1 MPRNNDDH
9 RLVDENRD
17 RATLL
22 LLLPLLAMQLPVRA
36 RAPSPPVA
44 DIMTNDELLIAL
56 GKGEETTPLPKEVS
70 ELDRVRLSPKPSS
83 SSSSKYHPRALLP
96 PRAFVGM
103 VPLLE
108 LEKEWLLLALRKLAG
123 VVEGP
128 GEEATAGRLA
138 EAWRLNM

>member
-17 RATLL
+17 RVTLL
-22 LLLPLLAMQLPVRA
+22 LLLLLLLTLQLPLRA

-44 DIMTNDELLIAL
+44 DIMTNDELLIVL
-56 GKGEETTPLPKEVS
+56 GKGEETMPLPKEVS

-103 VPLLE
+103 VPLPG

-123 VVEGP
+123 VVEEA
-128 GEEATAGRLA
+128 GEEAEGRLA
-138 EAWRLNM
+138 ETWRLNM